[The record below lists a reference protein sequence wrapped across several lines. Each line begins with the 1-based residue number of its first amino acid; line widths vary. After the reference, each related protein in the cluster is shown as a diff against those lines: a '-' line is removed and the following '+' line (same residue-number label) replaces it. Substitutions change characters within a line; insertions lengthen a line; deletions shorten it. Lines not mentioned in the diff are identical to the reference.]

1 MAVSLTDDNEDA
13 RAPCIERK
21 KIEKI
26 SQLDAEIMLSR
37 IWLPPIEPCRLLV
50 LYKAALLTTCESMA
64 EALIGGGRAIL
75 V

>member
-21 KIEKI
+21 KI
-26 SQLDAEIMLSR
+26 EIMLSR

-64 EALIGGGRAIL
+64 EALIGGGRTIL